1 MRSVSTRSAALS
13 LQAAG
18 FTLIEMLVAVTL
30 MALIGIAVT
39 DGLRLARRSL
49 QTAATADRDS
59 WEIVAAQRFLR
70 RALEST
76 EPGGSAESESGTGVK
91 GEGSRLTFRA
101 AGPLS
106 VNEGIP
112 SVFDIRVVPETRNV
126 HQQDLVVR
134 WQAQTADT
142 DLASDVANPGEVL
155 VTGVRS
161 VRWQYLP
168 ASLPSDGI
176 TEASAWLD
184 EWKNRSDLPAL
195 IRLEVIFAPGSRRIW
210 PPLVVRLRL
219 THDAGCV
226 FDVVAQDC
234 RKAG

>member
-1 MRSVSTRSAALS
+1 MRAASTRRPTFSRRTG
-13 LQAAG
+13 G

-49 QTAATADRDS
+49 QTAARVDRDS

-76 EPGGSAESESGTGVK
+76 EPGGSAESESGSGIQ

-112 SVFDIRVVPETRNV
+112 SVFDIQVVPEARDV
-126 HQQDLVVR
+126 DQQDLVVR

-155 VTGVRS
+155 VTGVQS
-161 VRWQYLP
+161 VRWQYFP
-168 ASLPSDGI
+168 ASLPSNGI
-176 TEASAWLD
+176 TEASTWLD
-184 EWKNRSDLPAL
+184 EWHARSDLPAL
-195 IRLEVIFAPGSRRIW
+195 IRLEVTFKPGSRRIW
-210 PPLVVRLRL
+210 PPLIVRLRL